1 MSKVMHITVTIEL
14 PDDEWNEAAQKVAL
28 KPAWDAFATA
38 LTEAGIQFKGS
49 MDTVSVR
56 AKRAKTATSTTRGR
70 RPRIAA
76 VQGADVPP
84 EAA

>member
-1 MSKVMHITVTIEL
+1 M
-14 PDDEWNEAAQKVAL
+14 AL
-28 KPAWDAFATA
+28 KPAWDAFAAA
-38 LTEAGIQFKGS
+38 LTEAGIQFKGA

-56 AKRAKTATSTTRGR
+56 AKRAKTTPSGTGATRGR
-70 RPRIAA
+70 KPRIAA